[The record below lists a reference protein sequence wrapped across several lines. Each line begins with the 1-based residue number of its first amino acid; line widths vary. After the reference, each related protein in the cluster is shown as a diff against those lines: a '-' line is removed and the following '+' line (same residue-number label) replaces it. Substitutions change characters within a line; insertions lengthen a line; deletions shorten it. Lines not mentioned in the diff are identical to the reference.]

1 MSLQEKH
8 IYESNLLA
16 FKLALIINVFE
27 ILSTIVYQAD
37 RVGVL
42 NTTVMLALQ
51 IVILAVFVF
60 SFIKFRHDEKGKYL
74 IMSCM
79 IAGYL
84 VVILGIVHVP
94 YLWAFGPAL
103 LLLVLLY
110 TDPKLTYITAG
121 SVVAFNF
128 LFVILYLSMAE
139 DPSERKNMV
148 FTDAVYALL
157 MALMAVFYVRLI
169 SRQNVETIDEIQEAA
184 RKQQEDAEVIKSI
197 GTRIGEKLEAANEA
211 MESLSEK
218 VTASA
223 ESAEEISKSVTLT
236 AEAIQTQTEMNS
248 NITESLENIAHQSA
262 EMRNNAD
269 EVTDNIKEGNALVK
283 ELTSKAK
290 ESSVINKETAEMTM
304 NLQKSAGTVKDIVD
318 AILAISGQ
326 TNLLALN
333 ASIEAARAGEAGKG
347 FAVVA
352 EEIRQLSENTK
363 TSAEQIASTIDN
375 LIEKVD
381 IASKNMDKSVES
393 ANEQGEIIAKTGEKF
408 EVILEKVSDLTS
420 RATTISDNV
429 DACVQANTAVMDAIS
444 NLSATSEEVAASSQS
459 SIETSDDCRKDM
471 AVTKDILHEIL
482 EISRSGNK

>member
-27 ILSTIVYQAD
+27 ILSTIVYKAD

-42 NTTVMLALQ
+42 NTTVMLVLQ
-51 IVILAVFVF
+51 IIILAIFVF
-60 SFIKFRHDEKGKYL
+60 SFIKFSRDEKGKYL

-94 YLWAFGPAL
+94 YLWAFGPGL

-128 LFVILYLSMAE
+128 LFVVLYLSMAE
-139 DPSERKNMV
+139 NPSERKNMV

-169 SRQNVETIDEIQEAA
+169 SRQNGETIDEIQEAA

-197 GTRIGEKLEAANEA
+197 GIRIGEKLEAAGEA

-290 ESSVINKETAEMTM
+290 ESSVINKETAEMTL

-333 ASIEAARAGEAGKG
+333 ASIEAARAGEAGRG

-393 ANEQGEIIAKTGEKF
+393 ANEQGEIISKTGEKF

-420 RATTISDNV
+420 RAATISDNV

-459 SIETSDDCRKDM
+459 SIETGDACRKDM

-482 EISRSGNK
+482 EISRSGNL